1 MAERIRPASP
11 PGAGPHGA
19 EPSIS
24 DLMSHALEQ
33 VRALV
38 RGELRLAR
46 REAERK
52 LKQAGLGLALLVGAL
67 VIGLAVVV
75 MVLVTLMT
83 ILAALGVPVW
93 LSALLATLIG
103 AGAAAGLAWAGLQRL
118 KADNLLPQRTLRQLQ
133 KDRQTV
139 KEQIR

>member
-1 MAERIRPASP
+1 MAERIRPGPSQ
-11 PGAGPHGA
+11 GAEPQGA
-19 EPSIS
+19 EPSIG
-24 DLMSHALEQ
+24 DLMGHALEQ

-38 RGELRLAR
+38 RGELRLAG
-46 REAERK
+46 REAQRK
-52 LKQAGLGLALLVGAL
+52 LKQAAIGIAMLVGAL
-67 VIGLAVVV
+67 VVGLAVVV

-103 AGAAAGLAWAGLQRL
+103 AGAAAGLGWLGLQRL
-118 KADNLLPQRTLRQLQ
+118 KADALLPQRTLRQLQ
-133 KDRQTV
+133 KDRLAV